1 MSIPPLRVDFASISA
16 TQAEHHITRAT
27 MSLKIFPVMPVNQGF
42 TIGENKL
49 NAAWLRQPF
58 EIKPLAGP

>member
-1 MSIPPLRVDFASISA
+1 MSISPLRVDFASVSA

-27 MSLKIFPVMPVNQGF
+27 MSLMIFPVPPVNQGF
-42 TIGENKL
+42 TIGANKL
-49 NAAWLRQPF
+49 NAAWFRQPF